1 MRYIFVCLV
10 AVAALDRPAVAQQP
24 SIARVPDCVVVLA
37 DQADLGP
44 LEAGTIK
51 DIKVAEGQMVGEKD
65 LLVQLED
72 GKAQAEL
79 DVAVAKYHSAE
90 TKSQAAKINV
100 EYATSANA
108 VANQDYKVSQAAN
121 NNVKGSIPQVTM
133 NEKYLKCEET
143 RLSILKANSD
153 RDVAAEDAKVA
164 AAEVAAARLMVE
176 RHKILS
182 PLAGEVVDIRKHKG
196 ESVQPTEAAIRIVRL
211 DSLWVQGNVLAAN
224 YPRGE
229 LDGQD
234 VTVEVVVAGH
244 PTQSLPGKVIF
255 VKPLTDTGGTY
266 MVRAKVENRKVNGSW
281 LLFPGM
287 QGEIMNIQRKAIP
300 AESTLR

>member
-1 MRYIFVCLV
+1 MRYIVVCV
-10 AVAALDRPAVAQQP
+10 IAVAALGRPAVAQQP
-24 SIARVPDCVVVLA
+24 AIVRVPDCVVVLA

-51 DIKVAEGQMVGEKD
+51 DIKVVEGQMVAEKD

-79 DVAVAKYHSAE
+79 DVAVAKYSSAE

-108 VANQDYKVSQAAN
+108 VANQDYKVSQQAN
-121 NNVKGSIPQVTM
+121 VAVKGSIPQVTM
-133 NEKYLKCEET
+133 NEKFLKCEET

-164 AAEVAAARLMVE
+164 AAEVAAAKLMVE

-182 PLAGEVVDIRKHKG
+182 PLAGEVVDIRKHRG
-196 ESVQPTEAAIRIVRL
+196 ESVQPTEAVVRVVRL
-211 DSLWVQGNVLAAN
+211 DTVWVQGTVLAAN
-224 YPRGE
+224 YARAE

-234 VTVEVVVAGH
+234 VSVEVVVANH
-244 PTQSLPGKVIF
+244 ATQTLAGKVIF
-255 VKPLTDTGGTY
+255 VNPLTVSGGTY
-266 MVRAKVENRKVNGSW
+266 MVRAKVENRKVDGSW
-281 LLFPGM
+281 LLSPGM
-287 QGEIMNIQRKAIP
+287 QGEIMNIQRKALP
-300 AESTLR
+300 RQ